1 MPFGDGLSNP
11 YRWSQGGFMTCLSF
25 FGFLYTYCMPGKNME
40 CHIKQMMKH
49 GDDDDDSMRSIR
61 VWQMR
66 NVLVICNNQQQS
78 SDIRVNLGKI
88 ITWFSWNGG
97 A

>member
-1 MPFGDGLSNP
+1 
-11 YRWSQGGFMTCLSF
+11 
-25 FGFLYTYCMPGKNME
+25 
-40 CHIKQMMKH
+40 MMKH
-49 GDDDDDSMRSIR
+49 GDDDDDDDDDDSMRSIR

-97 A
+97 GIK